1 MKHKEIA
8 VTDELKP
15 QQSLEAILQLEIEIA
30 EKIAE
35 AKDHADQKIIST
47 QNNITDHKNRIV
59 EDARVE
65 RDRVFNE
72 GVEIAQQSAKERVET
87 AKQQA
92 EEFVKAGT
100 NYEKEATELVLKLII
115 GSEKREER

>member
-1 MKHKEIA
+1 MKHKEIV

-35 AKDHADQKIIST
+35 AKDHADQNIIST
-47 QNNITDHKNRIV
+47 QNNITDHKNSIV

-65 RDRVFNE
+65 RDRMFNE

-92 EEFVKAGT
+92 EEFVKAGI
-100 NYEKEATELVLKLII
+100 NYEKEATELVLQLII
-115 GSEKREER
+115 GSEKREGR